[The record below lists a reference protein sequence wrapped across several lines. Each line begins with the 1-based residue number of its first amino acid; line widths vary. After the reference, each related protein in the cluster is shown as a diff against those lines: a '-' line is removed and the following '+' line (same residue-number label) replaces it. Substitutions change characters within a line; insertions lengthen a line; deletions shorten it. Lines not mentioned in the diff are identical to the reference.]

1 MSCLNDARRKMKDLL
16 KKIDDCMN
24 RTAESA
30 PPPSVGAEYP
40 AMFIY
45 IGKSSTAS
53 CPAVRRHLKERLT
66 NGGSI
71 LHAAVGE
78 DCPDADFTLRFDIPS
93 VRGDALKYITGSDS
107 LLAEFNAQVKNAVDK
122 LMMSQ
127 GFPQTNRCMLFIV
140 TDSDSAA
147 NALLPEFV
155 MLFTETA
162 HIRVVTYLFVNFS
175 TGEDGYLN
183 SAAFFRELEDCR
195 GENFLYDAPVMF
207 RGNQRISVHWEG
219 PVFGTVFFLEMY
231 RSDMKYSPHN
241 AVNNAHIA
249 AMTAVLRDRE
259 DPEPLPPGAFC
270 TAGYSAAKMPARTI
284 SHVMYRALAEL
295 LVGRQDS
302 DTPEIPVNELFGY
315 DAVAEA
321 CGRVTAGLPD
331 INTVLSV
338 LPAGNGTSE
347 PDTVRN
353 TNVRDILGYYGGADE
368 SFFTEKF
375 VNASVPLTEYC
386 DSINVSGIISGYIN
400 KGTLRFSEALKLLGH
415 DSAICACLGE
425 VNERLDTEEKEL
437 TEQLEKVLSQPC
449 PALPHGLFSKPT
461 GCDILASA
469 VSLKYSIKLEILKR
483 KMMKRLVTGILGQV
497 SELAGSMTTALSS
510 LKAFIDTLSEEILR
524 EIYDSES
531 TLTDADAFNDC
542 YSAVVKKAYDE
553 LDGSGG
559 ITAILKGR
567 ELYNIL
573 MNCGK
578 NGTAEFED
586 ITLDIYRSLVTAPSV
601 REVFARTFDEEL
613 YERYAHTGG
622 GKDRGWVDARL
633 IEKLKYE
640 CCANLR
646 YSVFQPSNI
655 LCCMGNS
662 DIGFVK
668 KMSGYEDPAFNTVH
682 AGNVNSASF
691 EQLAIYNVPSAES
704 AVYVNECR
712 KVYDGYVSANGDR
725 LYVERIMNSE

>member
-1 MSCLNDARRKMKDLL
+1 MKELL
-16 KKIDDCMN
+16 KKIDECMS

-30 PPPSVGAEYP
+30 PPPSACAEYP

-45 IGKSSTAS
+45 IGKGSVSS
-53 CPAVRRHLKERLT
+53 CGAVRKHLKERLT

-71 LHAAVGE
+71 LHAAVGD
-78 DCPDADFTLRFDIPS
+78 DCPDADFSLRSDVPS
-93 VRGDALKYITGSDS
+93 VRGDALKYISGSDS
-107 LLAEFNAQVKNAVDK
+107 LLAEFNAQVKNAVDR

-127 GFPQTNRCMLFIV
+127 GFPQTNKCMLFIV
-140 TDSDSAA
+140 TDSDSDA

-155 MLFTETA
+155 MLFTEYA
-162 HIRVVTYLFVNFS
+162 HIRVVTYLFVNFPS
-175 TGEDGYLN
+175 DEDGCLS

-195 GENFLYDAPVMF
+195 RNDLVYDAPVMF

-241 AVNNAHIA
+241 AVNNARIA

-270 TAGYSAAKMPARTI
+270 TAGYSAAKMPAVTI
-284 SHVMYRALAEL
+284 SHVMFRSLAEL
-295 LVGRQDS
+295 LTGTPDS
-302 DTPEIPVNELFGY
+302 EPPVLPVNELFGY

-321 CGRVTAGLPD
+321 CSRVKAGLPD
-331 INTVLSV
+331 INTILSV
-338 LPAGNGTSE
+338 LPAGNGAAD
-347 PDTVRN
+347 PDAVRN

-368 SFFTEKF
+368 KYFADKF
-375 VNASVPLTEYC
+375 ESASVPLTEYC
-386 DSINVSGIISGYIN
+386 ESINVSGIIAGYIN

-415 DSAICACLGE
+415 DSAVCRCLGE

-437 TEQLEKVLSQPC
+437 AEQLERVLSQPC
-449 PALPHGLFSKPT
+449 PGLPHGLFSKPT

-469 VSLKYSIKLEILKR
+469 VSLKYGIKLEILER
-483 KMMKRLVTGILGQV
+483 RMMKRLVTGILAQV
-497 SELAGSMTTALSS
+497 SELEGQMSSALNG
-510 LKAFIDTLSEEILR
+510 LKSFNDALSEEILR
-524 EIYDSES
+524 EIYESES
-531 TLTDADAFNDC
+531 TLTDADAFTDC
-542 YSAVVKKAYDE
+542 YTAVVKKAYEE

-559 ITAILKGR
+559 VTALFKGR

-573 MNCGK
+573 MNCGV

-586 ITLDIYRSLVTAPSV
+586 ITLDIYRSLLSAPSV
-601 REVFARTFDEEL
+601 REVFARSFDEEL
-613 YERYAHTGG
+613 YERYAHSGG
-622 GKDRGWVDARL
+622 GRDRGWVDARL

-646 YSVFQPSNI
+646 YNVFQPSNI

-682 AGNVNSASF
+682 AGNVNSASY
-691 EQLAIYNVPSAES
+691 EQLAIYSVPSAES
-704 AVYVNECR
+704 VIYVNECR
-712 KVYDGYVSANGDR
+712 RVYDGYVSEHGDS
-725 LYVERIMNSE
+725 LYIRRGN

>member
-1 MSCLNDARRKMKDLL
+1 MKDLL
-16 KKIDDCMN
+16 KKIDECMS
-24 RTAESA
+24 RTAENA
-30 PPPSVGAEYP
+30 PPPSACAEYP

-45 IGKSSTAS
+45 IGKSSAAS
-53 CPAVRRHLKERLT
+53 CGAVRKHLKERLT

-71 LHAAVGE
+71 LHASVGGE
-78 DCPDADFTLRFDIPS
+78 CPDADLSLSFDVPS
-93 VRGDALKYITGSDS
+93 VRADALKYITGSDA
-107 LLAEFNAQVKNAVDK
+107 LLAGFNSQVKNAVDR

-127 GFPQTNRCMLFIV
+127 GFPQTNKCMLFIV
-140 TDSDSAA
+140 TDPDSEA

-162 HIRVVTYLFVNFS
+162 HIRVVTYLFVNFPA
-175 TGEDGYLN
+175 GENGCLN

-195 GENFLYDAPVMF
+195 RNDLVYDAPIMF
-207 RGNQRISVHWEG
+207 RGEQRISVHWEG
-219 PVFGTVFFLEMY
+219 PVYGTVFFLEMY

-241 AVNNAHIA
+241 AVNNARIA

-270 TAGYSAAKMPARTI
+270 TAGYSAAKMPAGTI
-284 SHVMYRALAEL
+284 SHVMFRCLTEL
-295 LVGRQDS
+295 LIGAPNCEP
-302 DTPEIPVNELFGY
+302 PELPVNGLFGY

-321 CGRVTAGLPD
+321 CSRVTAGLPD
-331 INTVLSV
+331 ISTVLSV
-338 LPAGNGTSE
+338 LPAGSDAAD

-353 TNVRDILGYYGGADE
+353 TNVRDILGYYGGADGKYFE
-368 SFFTEKF
+368 EKF
-375 VNASVPLTEYC
+375 ESASVPLTEYC
-386 DSINVSGIISGYIN
+386 DSINVSGIIAGYIN

-415 DSAICACLGE
+415 DSAVCGCLGE
-425 VNERLDTEEKEL
+425 VTERLDTEEKEL
-437 TEQLEKVLSQPC
+437 AEQLERVLSQPC
-449 PALPHGLFSKPT
+449 PGLPHGLFSKPS

-469 VSLKYSIKLEILKR
+469 VSLKYGLKLEILKR
-483 KMMKRLVTGILGQV
+483 KMMKRLVTGILSQV
-497 SELAGSMTTALSS
+497 NELAGRISSALNR
-510 LKAFIDTLSEEILR
+510 LKTFTDALSEEILR
-524 EIYDSES
+524 EIYESES
-531 TLTDADAFNDC
+531 TLTDADAFTDC
-542 YSAVVKKAYDE
+542 YSAVVRKAFEE

-559 ITAILKGR
+559 VTALLKGR

-573 MNCGK
+573 MNCAV

-586 ITLDIYRSLVTAPSV
+586 ITLDIYRSMLSAPSV
-601 REVFARTFDEEL
+601 REVFARSFDEEL
-613 YERYAHTGG
+613 YERYAHSGG

-655 LCCMGNS
+655 LCCMGNG

-682 AGNVNSASF
+682 AGNVNSASY
-691 EQLAIYNVPSAES
+691 EQLAIYSVPSADS
-704 AVYVNECR
+704 VVYVNECR
-712 KVYDGYVSANGDR
+712 KVYDGYVSAHGDS
-725 LYVERIMNSE
+725 LYIPRGN